1 MRLESENLSEVAEEP
16 EENSDTRCV
25 ARLAFKVER
34 RRDGRLWVVDTNGE
48 TPVELTRCFPWSS
61 PGKYLSLRD
70 ERGDERAFVPDTA
83 QLDPASRTTVEATL
97 ARAGFVLDV
106 TRIVSI
112 EEDFEL
118 RLWVVETAQGK
129 RRFQTPLDAFPREL
143 EADALVIEDVFGD
156 LYRIREPRR
165 LDPKS
170 RKLLWA
176 FTD

>member
-1 MRLESENLSEVAEEP
+1 MRLESENFASLPDDPDET
-16 EENSDTRCV
+16 SDTRAV
-25 ARLAFKVER
+25 ARLGFRVER
-34 RRDGRLWVVDTNGE
+34 RRDGRLWVVDANGE
-48 TPVELTRCFPWSS
+48 TPVELTRCFPWSA

-70 ERGDERAFVPDTA
+70 ERGEERAFVPSTE
-83 QLDPASRTTVEATL
+83 QLDPSSRITVEATL
-97 ARAGFVLDV
+97 SRAGFVLDV

-118 RLWVVETAQGK
+118 RLWVVETAQGE

-156 LYRIREPRR
+156 LYRVREPHR

>member
-1 MRLESENLSEVAEEP
+1 MRLETENLANLEDERD
-16 EENSDTRCV
+16 ENSDTRAV
-25 ARLAFKVER
+25 ARLGFRVER
-34 RRDGRLWVVDTNGE
+34 RRDGRLWVVDAKGE
-48 TPVELTRCFPWSS
+48 TPVELTRCFPWSA

-70 ERGDERAFVPDTA
+70 EHGDERAFVSSTE
-83 QLDPASRTTVEATL
+83 QLDPASRATVEATL

-118 RLWVVETAQGK
+118 RLWVIETAQGQ
-129 RRFQTPLDAFPREL
+129 RRFQTPLDSFPREV
-143 EADALVIEDVFGD
+143 EAEALVIEDVFGD

-165 LDPKS
+165 LDAKS

>member
-1 MRLESENLSEVAEEP
+1 MQLETRNLADEPEEP
-16 EENSDTRCV
+16 EENSDTRSV
-25 ARLAFKVER
+25 TRLAFSVER
-34 RRDGRLWVVDTNGE
+34 RRDGRLWVVDANGA
-48 TPVELTRCFPWSS
+48 TPVELTRCFPWSA

-70 ERGDERAFVPDTA
+70 EKGEERAFVPSTE
-83 QLDPASRTTVEATL
+83 QLDPASRATVEATL
-97 ARAGFVLDV
+97 SRAGFVLDV

-118 RLWVVETAQGK
+118 RLWIVETAQGQ

-156 LYRIREPRR
+156 LYRIRDPGR

>member
-1 MRLESENLSEVAEEP
+1 MRLETEKLPALPADP
-16 EENSDTRCV
+16 EESSDTHSV
-25 ARLAFKVER
+25 TRLGFSVER
-34 RRDGRLWVVDTNGE
+34 RRDGRLWVVDSRGE
-48 TPVELTRCFPWSS
+48 TPVELTRCLPWSS

-70 ERGDERAFVPDTA
+70 ERGDERAFVPTTE
-83 QLDPASRTTVEATL
+83 QLDPTSRATVEASL

-118 RLWVVETAQGK
+118 RLWVVETAQGE
-129 RRFQTPLDAFPREL
+129 RRFQTPLDSFPREL

-156 LYRIREPRR
+156 LYRIREPQR